1 MKNADTLKEYVSL
14 GLVVE
19 ALKKEAD
26 DMEETLEIL
35 NAKIEKYE
43 QLGLTETVDDLCK
56 EYIELNLKRID
67 LEIQYHEYS
76 IKQLKF
82 ARELAEE

>member
-26 DMEETLEIL
+26 DMEETLEFL
-35 NAKIEKYE
+35 DAKIEKYE
-43 QLGLTETVDDLCK
+43 QLGLTETVDDLCN
-56 EYIELNLKRID
+56 EYVELNLKRID
-67 LEIQYHEYS
+67 LEVQYHEYS
-76 IKQLKF
+76 IKQLKL

>member
-19 ALKKEAD
+19 ALKKEVD

-35 NAKIEKYE
+35 DAKIEKYE
-43 QLGLTETVDDLCK
+43 QLGLTETVDDLSK